1 MAGKRTMLESFNSAI
16 EGILYV
22 LKTQKNMRIHFI
34 LALGI
39 LITSLFLEL
48 TKIELIALAFAIA
61 FVVVS
66 EVFNTAIESSVD
78 LFSPELHQSAKIAK
92 DISAGAVFLSAVNAA
107 VIGYLIFFTK
117 LITKFPAIVFRIRQ
131 DSPHLTF
138 ISLSIVILT
147 VLILKATLPQKKP
160 FTIIRGGM
168 PSGHAAFAFAG
179 WVAITFLSKDLLISA
194 ITFLLS
200 LLLCLSRIRQ
210 EVHNTKEVLMGA
222 LLGITATVLIF
233 QLFS

>member
-1 MAGKRTMLESFNSAI
+1 MAEKRTMLDSFNAAI
-16 EGILYV
+16 EGILYA
-22 LKTQKNMRIHFI
+22 LKTQKNMKIHFI
-34 LALGI
+34 VALAI

-61 FVVVS
+61 FVIVS
-66 EVFNTAIESSVD
+66 EVFNTAIEYSVD
-78 LFSPELHQSAKIAK
+78 LVSPEQHQSTKTAK
-92 DISAGAVFLSAVNAA
+92 DISAGAVLLSAVNAA

-117 LITKFPAIVFRIRQ
+117 LISKFPAMVLRIRQ

-138 ISLSIVILT
+138 ISLSIVVFT
-147 VLILKATLPQKKP
+147 VLILKVTLPQRKP

-179 WVAITFLSKDLLISA
+179 WVAITFLSKDLLVSA

-210 EVHNTKEVLMGA
+210 EVHNTKEVLLGA
-222 LLGITATVLIF
+222 LLGIAATVLIF